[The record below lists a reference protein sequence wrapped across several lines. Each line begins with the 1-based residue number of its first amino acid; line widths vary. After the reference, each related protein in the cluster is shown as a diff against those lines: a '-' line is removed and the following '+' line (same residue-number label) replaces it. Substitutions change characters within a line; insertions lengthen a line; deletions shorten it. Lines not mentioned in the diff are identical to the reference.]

1 LTDKPKQL
9 QSLSTVADSIAF
21 DIRRRDSTRQAV
33 RWILLNLALATG
45 YFLLGKLSLALALPP
60 DYVSPIWP
68 AAGMAFAAALTW
80 GNKRVWPGIFL
91 GSLIVNS
98 TIGATFHIGAIV
110 PACGIAIG
118 TTLQAAIGAAWL
130 RKLIPDLKINRPD
143 RVLLFSMVCIL
154 SCLIAATI
162 GNACLFLNGAIGL
175 KQLPKSFFTWWVGDI
190 FGLQI
195 FTPVILLVLAPIS
208 IWKRYR
214 LSVGVPLFF
223 TISLCGAI
231 YLFVK
236 DADERQLTRDFVT
249 TTDPFRYEM
258 QSLDRIYAQTLLQL
272 AMSYQARDTL
282 PGPEFLIIADD
293 LRKKLPAFRELSW
306 APVLDAAG
314 QARYAQS
321 ARQAGSRSTTI
332 LRPPGFAASADGLAA
347 PVMLIT
353 PLGGNERAVGLDL
366 LGEGARSVTVRE
378 ALNTGKLAVSAPL
391 HLAQDPDGPG
401 GILVAVPIIKSDGSR
416 GVLTAIIDLRL
427 IDKLLTTIPGV
438 LWELRQISQSGES
451 TVWQSKKFAAPRFD
465 TESYLDRAGVYTQQR
480 VQLGKSEWRV
490 ILFLPHAELV
500 REVDNISL
508 LALFLALFSCTI
520 FANLAMIIGSY
531 REQQDD
537 LIRSLAYLDG
547 LTDLANRR
555 AFDDAYSQA
564 WRRCQRNHLPLGL
577 IMIDI
582 DNFKSYNDH
591 YGHQA
596 GDACLRAVAATIKA
610 PFARAYD
617 LVARY
622 GGEEFACLMPE
633 CDLQGVRA
641 KAEELRAAVMA
652 LGLPHIGSATGDVV
666 TISLGV
672 ASMIPQSLQ
681 HRDQLIALA
690 DAHLYIAKASG
701 RNQVCSG

>member
-1 LTDKPKQL
+1 M
-9 QSLSTVADSIAF
+9 
-21 DIRRRDSTRQAV
+21 
-33 RWILLNLALATG
+33 LLNLVLASC

-91 GSLIVNS
+91 GALIVNS
-98 TIGATFHIGAIV
+98 TIGTAFHLNAAV
-110 PACGIAIG
+110 PAFGIAVG
-118 TTLQAAIGAAWL
+118 STLQATIGAAWL
-130 RKLIPDLKINRPD
+130 RALIPDLKINRPD

-154 SCLIAATI
+154 SCLVAATI
-162 GNACLFLNGAIGL
+162 GNACLFLDGVIGL
-175 KQLPKSFFTWWVGDI
+175 KQLPKSFLTWWVGDI

-223 TISLCGAI
+223 TLSLCGAI

-249 TTDPFRYEM
+249 TSDPFRYEM
-258 QSLDRIYAQTLLQL
+258 ESLDRIYAQALSQL
-272 AMSYQARDTL
+272 AMSYQARNTL
-282 PGPEFLIIADD
+282 PGPEFLTIADD
-293 LRKKLPAFRELSW
+293 LRKKLPAFRVISW

-314 QARYAQS
+314 QTHYAQL
-321 ARQAGSRSTTI
+321 ARQAGSPSTTI
-332 LRPPGFAASADGLAA
+332 LRPPGFVASTDGLAA

-353 PLGGNERAVGLDL
+353 PLAGNERALGLDL

-378 ALNTGKLAVSAPL
+378 ALNTGKLAVTTPL

-401 GILVAVPIIKSDGSR
+401 GILVAVPINTSNGSR

-427 IDKLLTTIPGV
+427 IDKLLATIPGV
-438 LWELRQISQSGES
+438 RWELRQIARQGEY
-451 TVWQSKKFAAPRFD
+451 TVWQSKPFATPRFD
-465 TESYLDRAGVYTQQR
+465 SESYLDRAGVYTQQR

-490 ILFLPHAELV
+490 ILFLPHAELI
-500 REVDNISL
+500 REVDNLSL

-537 LIRSLAYLDG
+537 LIRSLAYVDG
-547 LTDLANRR
+547 LTDVANRR
-555 AFDDAYSQA
+555 AFDDAYAKA
-564 WRRCQRNHLPLGL
+564 WRRCQRNGSPLGL
-577 IMIDI
+577 IIIDI

-596 GDACLRAVAATIKA
+596 GDACLRAVATAIKT
-610 PFARAYD
+610 PFARPYD

-633 CDLQGVRA
+633 CDLNGVRA
-641 KAEELRAAVMA
+641 KAEELRAAVMT
-652 LGLPHIGSATGDVV
+652 LGLPHIGSATSEVL

-672 ASMIPQSLQ
+672 ASIIPQIKQSQ
-681 HRDQLIALA
+681 DQLIALA

-701 RNQVCSG
+701 RNQVCAG